1 MTELLKL
8 VSDNGGLKPGVDLDS
23 YLDAIAAAPLPY
35 YLTDAAKLICETP
48 NKVIEEAM
56 AEEVK
61 RRALAYEQ
69 DIENKSRSAERLDLI
84 RRAMAEAGLVGFLI
98 GMADEYQNE
107 YVPQRARRIAWLSG
121 FTGSAG
127 MIAILRGEAAVFTDG
142 RYTLQVRDQVDGALF
157 ENHHI
162 TEAPATDWL
171 ADRVH
176 DGDRIGYDP
185 WLFTEAET
193 KRYQK
198 ALSETGAVLVATDEN
213 ILDQVWSEQPP
224 APLAVIQPYDLVFA
238 GETSESKRADLASG
252 LKSAGHA
259 AAVITATDSIAW
271 LLNIRGGD
279 VGRSPLP
286 LSYAILHANGHCD
299 LFVDKRKVTSEL
311 ERHLGNQVVVH
322 EQEQFLSEL
331 KAIADNA
338 GSIQIDKAT
347 AAAAI
352 VQELNEGKAEIV
364 DAIDPC
370 KLPKACKNDVELAG
384 IRTSHLRDG
393 LAESRF
399 LHWLATVAQD
409 GSKDEIEAAE
419 TLEQFRREGEHF
431 RDLSFDTISGAGPNG
446 AIVHYR
452 VSPDTNRKLG
462 KGELYL
468 VDSGAQYLD
477 GTTDITR
484 TIAIG
489 TPSAEMRDRFTKV
502 LKGHIAI
509 ARAVFP
515 AGTSGGTLDILARQ
529 ELWRAGLD
537 YDHGTG
543 HGVGCYLG
551 VHEGPQSISKKY
563 INQPL
568 LPGMIISNEPGYYKT
583 GEYGIRIENLV
594 AVREEREVEGGE
606 RPMLSLETLTF
617 APIDRDL
624 IDAKLLTA
632 AELAWLNDY
641 HQQVWDKLADGLPTD
656 SRAWLKTAT
665 SSI

>member
-1 MTELLKL
+1 
-8 VSDNGGLKPGVDLDS
+8 
-23 YLDAIAAAPLPY
+23 
-35 YLTDAAKLICETP
+35 
-48 NKVIEEAM
+48 
-56 AEEVK
+56 
-61 RRALAYEQ
+61 
-69 DIENKSRSAERLDLI
+69 
-84 RRAMAEAGLVGFLI
+84 
-98 GMADEYQNE
+98 
-107 YVPQRARRIAWLSG
+107 VPQRARRIAWLSG

-127 MIAILRGEAAVFTDG
+127 LIAVLAAEAAVFTDG
-142 RYTLQVRDQVDGALF
+142 RYTLQVQDQVDGTLF

-162 TEAPATDWL
+162 TDAPVTDWL
-171 ADRVH
+171 ADRVQ

-185 WLFTEAET
+185 WLFTEAAI

-198 ALSETGAVLVATDEN
+198 ALAETGAILVAVDEN
-213 ILDQVWSEQPP
+213 ILDQVWTEQPP
-224 APLAVIQPYDLVFA
+224 APLALIQPYDLAFA
-238 GETSESKRADLASG
+238 GETSEAKRTALAAE
-252 LKSAGHA
+252 LKSEGRD

-286 LSYAILHANGHCD
+286 LSYAVLHASGHCD
-299 LFVDKRKVTSEL
+299 LFVDKRKITGEL

-322 EQEQFLSEL
+322 GQDQFLNKLE
-331 KAIADNA
+331 AIANNA
-338 GSIQIDKAT
+338 NSIQIDKTT
-347 AAAAI
+347 AAASI
-352 VQELNEGKAEIV
+352 VQKLSEGKAEIV
-364 DAIDPC
+364 DASDPC

-393 LAESRF
+393 VAESRF
-399 LHWLATVAQD
+399 LHWLATAAQD
-409 GSKDEIEAAE
+409 GSKDEIEVAE
-419 TLEQFRREGEHF
+419 KLENFRREGEHF
-431 RDLSFDTISGAGPNG
+431 RDLSCDTISGSGPNG

-452 VSPDTNRKLG
+452 VTADTNRKLG

-484 TIAIG
+484 TVAIG
-489 TPSAEMRDRFTKV
+489 IPSDEMRDRFTRV

-515 AGTSGGTLDILARQ
+515 AGTSGGALDILARQ

-551 VHEGPQSISKKY
+551 VHEGPQSISKVFN
-563 INQPL
+563 NQPL

-594 AVREEREVEGGE
+594 AVREARDIEGGE
-606 RPMLSLETLTF
+606 RQMLSLETLTF
-617 APIDRDL
+617 APIDRNL
-624 IDAKLLTA
+624 VDAKLLTA
-632 AELAWLNDY
+632 AELDWLNDY
-641 HQQVWDKLADGLPTD
+641 HQQVWDKLAGDLPAD
-656 SRAWLKTAT
+656 SRAWLKAAT
-665 SSI
+665 LPI